1 MHTNLVRRVMSAHY
15 PPASTYKMLPLLAA
29 LESGKFTTDHQVTC
43 QGFYDVGENEEGEY
57 RRRFRCW
64 QRQGHGTLSM
74 SDALKE
80 SCDVY
85 LYDLVAGEQG
95 LGHEETIAVARRFGL
110 GEQLCMDL
118 IGETP
123 GTVPD
128 ETYKLQKYG
137 DGWRTG
143 DSINHSIGQGFWE
156 TTPLQ
161 LATMISRLVN
171 GGYAVQP
178 YYVQPNVPY
187 VWPQIDIAA
196 ENLTHIR
203 AAMESVTLDRNGTA
217 YKARIKVAGM
227 EMAGKTGTAQVKS
240 LEVVQKSQRTVLFK
254 TIPTANIAYFWGTHR
269 WISRDTLVPSLLSM
283 VVVDLRPPRLLRA
296 ISSLWLNP
304 VVQR

>member
-1 MHTNLVRRVMSAHY
+1 MMSV
-15 PPASTYKMLPLLAA
+15 KM
-29 LESGKFTTDHQVTC
+29 KR
-43 QGFYDVGENEEGEY
+43 EY

-171 GGYAVQP
+171 GGYAV
-178 YYVQPNVPY
+178 
-187 VWPQIDIAA
+187 
-196 ENLTHIR
+196 
-203 AAMESVTLDRNGTA
+203 
-217 YKARIKVAGM
+217 
-227 EMAGKTGTAQVKS
+227 
-240 LEVVQKSQRTVLFK
+240 
-254 TIPTANIAYFWGTHR
+254 
-269 WISRDTLVPSLLSM
+269 SLLCAAQCS
-283 VVVDLRPPRLLRA
+283 VRLAPNRYRRGKLDAHSCRYGKCYARP
-296 ISSLWLNP
+296 
-304 VVQR
+304 QRYGLQSTD